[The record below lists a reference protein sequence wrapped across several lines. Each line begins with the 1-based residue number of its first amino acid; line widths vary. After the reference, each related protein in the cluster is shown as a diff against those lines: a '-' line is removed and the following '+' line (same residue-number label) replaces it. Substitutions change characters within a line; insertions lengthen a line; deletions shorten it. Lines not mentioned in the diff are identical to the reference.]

1 MKTNKEA
8 VLASKTLTSDGRM
21 MAKCLM
27 KEDGVSIEG
36 LFNLLGQLQSD
47 VIELQRSV
55 LDMDSAIDQ
64 AQYDIDCHI
73 RDHD

>member
-27 KEDGVSIEG
+27 QEDGVSIEG

-47 VIELQRSV
+47 VLELQRFAR
-55 LDMDSAIDQ
+55 DMEPKIE
-64 AQYDIDCHI
+64 DIQCEINWHL
-73 RDHD
+73 RTHD

>member
-1 MKTNKEA
+1 MKTNKEV
-8 VLASKTLTSDGRM
+8 VLASETLTSDGRM

-27 KEDGVSIEG
+27 QEDGVSIEG

-55 LDMDSAIDQ
+55 RDMDSAIDQ